1 MIIFECLKTF
11 TNTLRYLFIYLLLC
25 VGTFLM
31 LRGIL
36 AYSAFKS
43 DTGFLAFKQ
52 DYLHITVWKV
62 AFYTHV
68 FSSIFTL
75 LAGFTQFSDQLLKE
89 HRQLHRLIGRLYAW
103 NILLIN
109 FPAGMIMAIYANG
122 YLPSKL
128 AFIIL
133 DSLWFWFTLKAVI
146 EIKRGNIAAH
156 KRYMIRSYALTCSAL
171 TLRAWKLILSNSF
184 TIDPVTLYMID
195 AWLGFVPN
203 LLLAEWLIRR
213 KKKMLTSEIKIR

>member
-11 TNTLRYLFIYLLLC
+11 TNTLRHLFIYFLLC
-25 VGTFLM
+25 TGTFLM

-75 LAGFTQFSDQLLKE
+75 IAGFTQFTGQIGP
-89 HRQLHRLIGRLYAW
+89 LHRLVGRLYAW
-103 NILLIN
+103 NILVIN

-146 EIKRGNIAAH
+146 EIKRGNVAAH

-171 TLRAWKLILSNSF
+171 TLRTWKLILSNTF
-184 TIDPVTLYMID
+184 AIDPVTLYMID

-213 KKKMLTSEIKIR
+213 KKKNCYRPKLRLNR